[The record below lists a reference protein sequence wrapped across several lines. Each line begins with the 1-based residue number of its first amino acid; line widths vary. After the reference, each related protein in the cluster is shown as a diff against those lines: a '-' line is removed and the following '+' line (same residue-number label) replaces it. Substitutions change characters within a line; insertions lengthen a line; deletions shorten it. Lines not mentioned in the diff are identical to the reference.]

1 MALTGGLLTFLGVEA
16 LFEAFE
22 LQAARARRRS
32 AARASCCSG
41 SPGSFLTMTFI
52 SGRFSGKAGGAIGG
66 VALATLVAIGIGLHN
81 FGEGLAIGTSFA
93 FGQLTLGS
101 FLIVGFMVH
110 NITEGLGIAA
120 PAADEGATL
129 SWPRLVAL
137 TLIAGAPAILG
148 AWLGGFAANDVLA
161 ALFFGAAA
169 GAAFE
174 VVAEV
179 VRYVARRAPGGLR
192 SGYALGGFLAG
203 IAIMYVDRPARR
215 VTVAAAVGALAR
227 ARSFARPGRPVDRP
241 LACGCARG
249 RGEPRRPRCDGG
261 RPGRALRAHRQR
273 RAARRPDPQR
283 RRRADRRPARDRVH
297 PALGTRRADGRARRR
312 ARDLRLR
319 RASPSGSRSSGWC
332 IRDELSYLWVVAA
345 AGALGFVGNEI
356 AAQVRLRAGRRLSSP
371 ALIADGNHARV
382 DGFVSLGVVA
392 SAIVVALGLERA
404 DPLIGLGITLVIL
417 KITWSSWRTVRAR

>member
-1 MALTGGLLTFLGVEA
+1 MEAGAAPGQGKGGDLSWRLWALVPVILLAVAVGAFVASGSSLVGLIGTNPPPPDEFDIRRVEFKPGEIRVRVTNPQQDDLTIASVTVDDAIVPFEVDGPATLGRLRSSTIVIPYQWVEDEPISVGVTSSTGIETVEEIPAAVETPGVTAGGFLGYAIIGFLVGVLPVALGLLWLPSLRRIEQKWLTAFMALTGGLLTFLGVEA

-22 LQAARARRRS
+22 LQALVPGALGGPGLVLLGVA
-32 AARASCCSG
+32 
-41 SPGSFLTMTFI
+41 GSFLTMTFI

-93 FGQLTLGS
+93 FGELTLGT

-129 SWPRLVAL
+129 SLPRLVAL

-179 VRYVARRAPGGLR
+179 LRYIARRDPGGLR

-203 IAIMYVDRPARR
+203 IAVMYV
-215 VTVAAAVGALAR
+215 TGLLA
-227 ARSFARPGRPVDRP
+227 G
-241 LACGCARG
+241 
-249 RGEPRRPRCDGG
+249 
-261 RPGRALRAHRQR
+261 
-273 RAARRPDPQR
+273 
-283 RRRADRRPARDRVH
+283 
-297 PALGTRRADGRARRR
+297 
-312 ARDLRLR
+312 
-319 RASPSGSRSSGWC
+319 
-332 IRDELSYLWVVAA
+332 
-345 AGALGFVGNEI
+345 
-356 AAQVRLRAGRRLSSP
+356 
-371 ALIADGNHARV
+371 
-382 DGFVSLGVVA
+382 
-392 SAIVVALGLERA
+392 
-404 DPLIGLGITLVIL
+404 
-417 KITWSSWRTVRAR
+417 